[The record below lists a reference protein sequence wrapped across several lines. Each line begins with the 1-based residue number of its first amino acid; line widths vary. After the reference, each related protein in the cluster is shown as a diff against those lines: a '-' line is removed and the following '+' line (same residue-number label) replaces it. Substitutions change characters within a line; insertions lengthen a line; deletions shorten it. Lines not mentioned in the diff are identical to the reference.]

1 MEAYGPVVQYQRQGR
16 GSSWSFQNLKVAYPS
31 YVTVPLSSQSH
42 EQILTNPD
50 LFLHNLDVPNMPDSV
65 KEALL
70 EAVSCFRHELYTAS
84 VVMLG
89 KASEEAWIYVGVALY
104 EALTGD
110 QTTKIEALTSP
121 QTGIY
126 KALRT
131 VAKLYEH
138 PALEDVRR
146 DSGVKSLRLK
156 NLNDALMWS
165 DVVRD
170 SRNVV
175 HAGNSPSTPN
185 TYEKVAALLLGAV
198 PRMRELY
205 RVLDAAKKHKAAASK

>member
-1 MEAYGPVVQYQRQGR
+1 
-16 GSSWSFQNLKVAYPS
+16 
-31 YVTVPLSSQSH
+31 
-42 EQILTNPD
+42 
-50 LFLHNLDVPNMPDSV
+50 MPDSV

-89 KASEEAWIYVGVALY
+89 KASEEAWIDVGVALY
-104 EALTGD
+104 EALSGA

-121 QTGIY
+121 QTSIY

-131 VAKLYEH
+131 VAKVYEEH
-138 PALEDVRR
+138 SALEDVRR
-146 DSGVKSLRLK
+146 DSGVKSRGLK
-156 NLNDALMWS
+156 NLNDVLMWS

-205 RVLDAAKKHKAAASK
+205 RVLDAAQKHKAAASK